1 MWPFL
6 DLHLFAFIVCSSVNA
21 VDTFNMTGSTAVHKI
36 RTLYDQKCHMTFMND
51 GGQVLVT
58 KRILSWTEVLG
69 LREEDLDHRIWD
81 NLKLSITENAF

>member
-1 MWPFL
+1 
-6 DLHLFAFIVCSSVNA
+6 
-21 VDTFNMTGSTAVHKI
+21 
-36 RTLYDQKCHMTFMND
+36 MTFMND